1 MWDVAN
7 LDVITTVPLEDT
19 NDLTCMSLQ
28 EDHDVVAVGSQYWIT
43 LIDRRSGVVINQI
56 RSVDQ
61 EWGVRSLNFLGQKT
75 ISIGGGMGRLAFY
88 DMCADKYRPIDKH
101 SQQPYLTLGDGW
113 IAKDEM
119 YRNYLAQ
126 NHNQPVPNA
135 VYTHCYDP
143 TFTRLFVG
151 GGPLLLG
158 LKGAYAA
165 FW

>member
-1 MWDVAN
+1 FLHRCIKVWDVAN
-7 LDVITTVPLEDT
+7 LDV
-19 NDLTCMSLQ
+19 
-28 EDHDVVAVGSQYWIT
+28 YWIT

-75 ISIGGGMGRLAFY
+75 ISIAFY

-151 GGPLLLG
+151 AHLRGPSSWG
-158 LKGAYAA
+158 
-165 FW
+165 